1 MSALAG
7 LAVAAIA
14 CSPLPAAPVG
24 DSAPAVAEQ
33 AYDSNRQMY
42 EVFPGFGLTSADT
55 FVAQDR
61 VIEQQDMSMVPV
73 LVESMRFQSSQR
85 ARDATAETLE
95 TLTGLIQE
103 GEPWLEW
110 SNWLVQNRDAYLPPS
125 EYLAWK
131 IDIMS
136 QIDPRFRLFLQP
148 ATAGE
153 ISVNPIELMWGG
165 VVSRPEEFQ
174 DDLGPRSHIP

>member
-1 MSALAG
+1 
-7 LAVAAIA
+7 
-14 CSPLPAAPVG
+14 
-24 DSAPAVAEQ
+24 
-33 AYDSNRQMY
+33 MY

-95 TLTGLIQE
+95 ALTGLMQE

>member
-1 MSALAG
+1 
-7 LAVAAIA
+7 
-14 CSPLPAAPVG
+14 
-24 DSAPAVAEQ
+24 
-33 AYDSNRQMY
+33 
-42 EVFPGFGLTSADT
+42 
-55 FVAQDR
+55 
-61 VIEQQDMSMVPV
+61 
-73 LVESMRFQSSQR
+73 MRFQSSQR

-103 GEPWLEW
+103 GEPCLEW